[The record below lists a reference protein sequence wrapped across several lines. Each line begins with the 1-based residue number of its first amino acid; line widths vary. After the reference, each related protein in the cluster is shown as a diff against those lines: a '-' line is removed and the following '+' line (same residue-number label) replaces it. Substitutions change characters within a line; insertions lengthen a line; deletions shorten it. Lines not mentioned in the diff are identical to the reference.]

1 MKTTFLAL
9 GALVLLLVAGC
20 SSTPLKAKV
29 RWEEPGKAPRVRAV
43 EFEEYNLQEGEG
55 RTEVF
60 LKHKESFL
68 PWELKRHY
76 LGETLMFA
84 FAPVSP
90 GGPTANVVEAAY
102 QLNAYVFFD
111 STLVEG
117 TVAPV
122 PDDPES
128 PGEFRLVFENSNFGE
143 YISTITITGR
153 LRR

>member
-1 MKTTFLAL
+1 MKTIGITALLAVSCVAL
-9 GALVLLLVAGC
+9 GC
-20 SSTPLKAKV
+20 STPLKARV
-29 RWEEPGKAPRVRAV
+29 RWDEPGKPPKVRFV
-43 EFEEYNLQEGEG
+43 EFEEYKLKEGEG

-60 LKHKESFL
+60 LKHEESFL
-68 PWELKRHY
+68 PWELNRHY
-76 LGETLMFA
+76 MGETLMFA

-90 GGPTANVVEAAY
+90 DGPTAVVAEAAY
-102 QLNAYVFFD
+102 RLDAYVFFD

-128 PGEFRLVFENSNFGE
+128 PGEFRVVFDNSNFGE